1 MPSSVFKVSLLS
13 RDHLVIGSEA
23 PAVRSGVSKRDTIHP
38 SLTHWWMARH
48 FVCSSLP
55 QHSNLARLSQTF
67 MLRMVNRAIIGGTTS
82 RSRFFLPL
90 MLTTRT
96 AAAVPEALSTPA
108 APTTF
113 RVTRRFFSA
122 VPASAQQQQ
131 QSHLLEWRIQNF
143 LQQQQQ
149 NQNERREKDLGKS
162 MQVLQVRYRGRPAVS
177 FSHYRNR
184 FWITHEVKLL
194 YFSFLFKF
202 TE

>member
-1 MPSSVFKVSLLS
+1 
-13 RDHLVIGSEA
+13 
-23 PAVRSGVSKRDTIHP
+23 
-38 SLTHWWMARH
+38 MARL

-55 QHSNLARLSQTF
+55 QHSNLARLSQAF
-67 MLRMVNRAIIGGTTS
+67 MLIMVNRAIIGGTTS

-96 AAAVPEALSTPA
+96 AAAVPEARGTPA
-108 APTTF
+108 APTTVV
-113 RVTRRFFSA
+113 VTHRFFSA

-162 MQVLQVRYRGRPAVS
+162 MQVLQVRYRGRPAFS
-177 FSHYRNR
+177 FSLYRNR
-184 FWITHEVKLL
+184 FWITHKVKLL
-194 YFSFLFKF
+194 YFSFLFIF